1 MNREQRINKI
11 LKEVK
16 KQEKQEKKRQ
26 KEYLKKSQFHFD
38 FKKHFI
44 KSLFILLSFILC
56 LSILVPITTQEI
68 AQEIKLAIW
77 ITYTV
82 CFALVYIMYFIVV
95 YKKERTEFLLADP
108 YYVEENQAKSK
119 YKKELKKL
127 KLDCKLNN
135 VKLTRKMKQDLK
147 IECFTIYL
155 DKSNSEKTKQF
166 EEDYI
171 QMPKIDKKEVKRQN
185 VNIISDVNV
194 TKENIDNS
202 EIYIKTKFL
211 SGKKQAKL
219 SFDEATKK
227 PQLVIEEVEEKLKDD
242 DIKFF
247 DKNNIASND
256 VEKDKETLNAKEKK
270 RSKNNK

>member
-82 CFALVYIMYFIVV
+82 CFALVYILYFIVV

-119 YKKELKKL
+119 YKKALKKL
-127 KLDCKLNN
+127 KLECKLNN
-135 VKLTRKMKQDLK
+135 VKLTRKMKHDLK

-155 DKSNSEKTKQF
+155 DKNNSEKTKQF

-185 VNIISDVNV
+185 VNIISDVDV

-211 SGKKQAKL
+211 SGKKQVKL
-219 SFDEATKK
+219 NFDEATKK

-242 DIKFF
+242 DIKYF
-247 DKNNIASND
+247 DKNNIVAND